1 MLEWWNWNSIMKPVN
16 SESDFEIAAIENM
29 QQQLEDDPE
38 DNAEMQE

>member
-1 MLEWWNWNSIMKPVN
+1 MVKLKFIMKPGK